1 MRLNLFGGR
10 IEWEDLAIDSR
21 FSHATRDEL
30 SVLGTKVEYDYS
42 FVTFSR
48 QKKKTSALD

>member
-10 IEWEDLAIDSR
+10 IEWKNLAIDSG
-21 FSHATRDEL
+21 FADATRDEL